1 MAIEAKIS
9 LMNKTEK
16 AISSSVPAD
25 YMNTMLTAMADVLQG
40 FEVKEIV
47 RPEDCPE
54 DLLTCYLDA
63 LRVQG
68 RSAKTIEHYERT
80 IRSLQR
86 FVHIPTRQITVH
98 HIRGWLAEEQKRG
111 ISDVTRNGNRQVFS
125 AYFNWLHKEGLI
137 EHNPMGNITAIK
149 CQKKQKKIYT
159 PVDIEKLKAHC
170 SEQKHELR
178 NRAIVAFLKSTGC
191 RISEVTGLNR
201 DAVNLQT
208 LEVVVLGKGNKERK
222 VYLDEIAGMALK
234 EYLEH
239 RMDDNPALFVNHSFE
254 RLTNG
259 GVRAMLKDLATLANV
274 EHVHP
279 HKFRRTLATN
289 LQRRGMPIQEVAH
302 ILGHEKLDT
311 TLKYT
316 VLNDDDVKND
326 YRKYTV

>member
-1 MAIEAKIS
+1 M
-9 LMNKTEK
+9 
-16 AISSSVPAD
+16 
-25 YMNTMLTAMADVLQG
+25 
-40 FEVKEIV
+40 
-47 RPEDCPE
+47 C
-54 DLLTCYLDA
+54 
-63 LRVQG
+63 
-68 RSAKTIEHYERT
+68 
-80 IRSLQR
+80 
-86 FVHIPTRQITVH
+86 
-98 HIRGWLAEEQKRG
+98 
-111 ISDVTRNGNRQVFS
+111 DVTRNGNRQVFS
-125 AYFNWLHKEGLI
+125 AYFGWLHKEGLI

-149 CQKKQKKIYT
+149 CQKKQKKIYSA
-159 PVDIEKLKAHC
+159 VDIEKLKDKC
-170 SEQKHELR
+170 SEQKHEIR

-222 VYLDEIAGMALK
+222 VYLDEVTGMALK
-234 EYLEH
+234 EYLDH

-254 RLTNG
+254 RLTPG
-259 GVRAMLKDLATLANV
+259 GVRAMLKELAQLAGV

-311 TLKYT
+311 TMKYT
-316 VLNDDDVKND
+316 VLNDDDLKND

>member
-40 FEVKEIV
+40 FEVKEII

-68 RSAKTIEHYERT
+68 RSPKTLEHYERT

-86 FVHIPTRQITVH
+86 FVKIPTRQITVH
-98 HIRGWLAEEQKRG
+98 HIRAWLAAEQQRG
-111 ISDVTRNGNRQVFS
+111 VCDVTRNGNRQVFS
-125 AYFNWLHKEGLI
+125 AYFGWLHKEGLI

-149 CQKKQKKIYT
+149 CQKKQKKIYSA
-159 PVDIEKLKAHC
+159 VDIEKLKDKC
-170 SEQKHELR
+170 SEQKHEIR

-222 VYLDEIAGMALK
+222 VYLDEVTGMALK
-234 EYLEH
+234 EYLDH

-254 RLTNG
+254 RLTPG
-259 GVRAMLKDLATLANV
+259 GVRAMLKELAQLAGV

-311 TLKYT
+311 TMKYT
-316 VLNDDDVKND
+316 VLNDDDLKND